1 MKKIYQHPETIVI
14 KISAVSLL
22 MVSGEGLEGL
32 TSGGNSPG
40 GKSADSRGYDFD
52 DDDDYSYE

>member
-1 MKKIYQHPETIVI
+1 MKKIYQHPETKVI

-22 MVSGEGLEGL
+22 IVSGEGLEGL

-52 DDDDYSYE
+52 EEDEYE

>member
-22 MVSGEGLEGL
+22 IVSGEGLEGL

-52 DDDDYSYE
+52 EEDEYE